1 MKKIT
6 VLVASILGVIAS
18 GQAMASSTANL
29 QVTGKLVPSACDI
42 TVGDGGQSIAFG
54 DIDVGKLNKDKPTE
68 LKDIAKK
75 IAITVSCPEAA
86 FTGIKF
92 SDMAAANKDAHAF
105 SLGYKNNAEL
115 GTFKLV
121 LDPKESNIDGK
132 PAASMLFRGEDGRFV
147 QRAGAGEAVMANG
160 AVNSTAGFDISTTE
174 QTRDKAKVKRFAMSV
189 IPTINATSS
198 IGNVQEAELT
208 GLATVDIIYL

>member
-42 TVGDGGQSIAFG
+42 AVGDGGQSIAFG

-92 SDMAAANKDAHAF
+92 SDMNSTNKEAHAF
-105 SLGYKNNAEL
+105 SLGYKGGVEL
-115 GTFKLV
+115 GSFKLV

-132 PAASMLFRGEDGRFV
+132 PAVSMLFRGEDGLFV

-174 QTRDKAKVKRFAMSV
+174 QKRDKAKVKRFGMSV
-189 IPTINATSS
+189 IPTINATSL
-198 IGNVQEAELT
+198 IGNVQETELT
-208 GLATVDIIYL
+208 GLATVDVIYL

>member
-1 MKKIT
+1 MG
-6 VLVASILGVIAS
+6 LG
-18 GQAMASSTANL
+18 
-29 QVTGKLVPSACDI
+29 
-42 TVGDGGQSIAFG
+42 
-54 DIDVGKLNKDKPTE
+54 DV
-68 LKDIAKK
+68 
-75 IAITVSCPEAA
+75 
-86 FTGIKF
+86 
-92 SDMAAANKDAHAF
+92 
-105 SLGYKNNAEL
+105 YKRQ
-115 GTFKLV
+115 
-121 LDPKESNIDGK
+121 
-132 PAASMLFRGEDGRFV
+132 MLFRGEDGRFV